1 MCLEIYEFD
10 PARFLT
16 APGLSW
22 QAALKKTK
30 LNLKLLSDS
39 GMLLMVEKGIRVKIC
54 HAIHR
59 YAKANN
65 KYVKGFDKNKESSYL
80 KCWDISNIYG
90 WAMLQKLPVDGFK
103 WVINKSKFNKDFR
116 KKCNEDSYIGYFLK
130 VNVQYP
136 EKFHELPND
145 LPFFMKE

>member
-1 MCLEIYEFD
+1 MNLTLLV
-10 PARFLT
+10 FLLHQGYHGKQ
-16 APGLSW
+16 P
-22 QAALKKTK
+22 QKKKK
-30 LNLKLLSDS
+30 LNLKLLTDS
-39 GMLLMVEKGIRVKIC
+39 GMLLMVEKGIRVKIF

-65 KYVKGFDKNKESSYL
+65 KYVKDFDKNKESSYL

-130 VNVQYP
+130 VNVQYR

-145 LPFFMKE
+145 LPFFMTE